1 MPSILRDIGKLF
13 LLMAS
18 VIIVIA
24 LALIAVAPTTALAQ
38 ESLPEPFR
46 QTAGPY
52 DIGVLAAPSTLSI
65 GEVTFVVTV
74 ADAATGQPV
83 PDAHVVVRVEHDL
96 TCQKGCWGLAVH
108 TTNVT
113 EEFQA
118 VMNLD
123 HAGEWRVSTEVNSP
137 LGAAT
142 VEAPPVQIARPR
154 RSTSGSLVFVGM
166 TVVIILGGIYVTW
179 TIRRAQRRRG
189 AANAG

>member
-1 MPSILRDIGKLF
+1 MPGILGR
-13 LLMAS
+13 
-18 VIIVIA
+18 VIILAA
-24 LALIAVAPTTALAQ
+24 LALGAAAPSTALAQ
-38 ESLPEPFR
+38 EPLPEPYR
-46 QTAGPY
+46 ETAGPY
-52 DIGVLAAPSTLSI
+52 HISILAAPSTLSI

-96 TCQKGCWGLAVH
+96 VCQKGCWGLAVH

-123 HAGEWRVSTEVNSP
+123 HAGEWRVSTEVSSP
-137 LGAAT
+137 LGMAT
-142 VEAPPVQIARPR
+142 VKAPPVQIARPL

>member
-1 MPSILRDIGKLF
+1 MTGILTNRRNVMGILG
-13 LLMAS
+13 S
-18 VIIVIA
+18 VIILAA
-24 LALIAVAPTTALAQ
+24 LALGAVAPPTALAQ
-38 ESLPEPFR
+38 EALPEPFR

-52 DIGVLAAPSTLSI
+52 EIGILAAPSTLSI

-83 PDAHVVVRVEHDL
+83 PDAHVVIRVEHDL
-96 TCQKGCWGLAVH
+96 ACREGCWGLGVH
-108 TTNVT
+108 TTDVT
-113 EEFQA
+113 REYQA

-123 HAGEWRVSTEVNSP
+123 HAGEWRVAVEVTSP
-137 LGAAT
+137 LGEAT
-142 VEAPPVQIARPR
+142 VEAPPVQIAQPL

-166 TVVIILGGIYVTW
+166 TVVIVLGAIYVTW